1 MNDELKRERKED
13 FSRDH
18 PTSVSSLVHHSS
30 FILHRFF
37 LASAVNLISFH
48 KTMIIILMGVAG
60 SGKTTNGSVL
70 AEGLGW
76 SFFDGEDFHPPE
88 NIAKMSSGIA
98 LTDSDRVPWLQALAD
113 LISNLLAS
121 KTSAVLACS
130 ALKSEYRDRL
140 KGGAG
145 SNTDQIRF
153 VYLKVSPSVAHE
165 RLRKREGHFM
175 PEELIS
181 SQFETLE
188 EPDDA
193 IVADASL
200 SPDEVVAE
208 IRQALEL

>member
-1 MNDELKRERKED
+1 M
-13 FSRDH
+13 
-18 PTSVSSLVHHSS
+18 VV
-30 FILHRFF
+30 I
-37 LASAVNLISFH
+37 V
-48 KTMIIILMGVAG
+48 MGVAG
-60 SGKTTNGSVL
+60 SGKTTIGSLL
-70 AEGLGW
+70 AEGLSW
-76 SFFDGEDFHPPE
+76 SFFDGDDFHPPE
-88 NIAKMSSGIA
+88 NVAKMSSGIA

-113 LISNLLAS
+113 LIANLLAS
-121 KTSAVLACS
+121 NTSAAVACS

-145 SNTDQIRF
+145 PNTDQIRF
-153 VYLKVSPSVAHE
+153 VYLKVSPAVAHE

-193 IVADASL
+193 IVVNASL
-200 SPDEVVAE
+200 SPDEVVAQ

>member
-1 MNDELKRERKED
+1 M
-13 FSRDH
+13 
-18 PTSVSSLVHHSS
+18 VV
-30 FILHRFF
+30 I
-37 LASAVNLISFH
+37 V
-48 KTMIIILMGVAG
+48 MGVAG
-60 SGKTTNGSVL
+60 SGKTTIGSRL

-76 SFFDGEDFHPPE
+76 SFFDGDDFHPPE

-113 LISNLLAS
+113 LISNLVAR

-130 ALKSEYRDRL
+130 ALKSAYRDRL
-140 KGGAG
+140 KDGAG

>member
-1 MNDELKRERKED
+1 M
-13 FSRDH
+13 
-18 PTSVSSLVHHSS
+18 V
-30 FILHRFF
+30 
-37 LASAVNLISFH
+37 
-48 KTMIIILMGVAG
+48 IILMGVSG
-60 SGKTTNGSVL
+60 SGKTTIGSRL
-70 AEGLGW
+70 AESLGW
-76 SFFDGEDFHPPE
+76 SFFDGDDFHPPE

-113 LISNLLAS
+113 LIASLLAS
-121 KTSAVLACS
+121 KKSAVLACS

-140 KGGAG
+140 KNGAG
-145 SNTDQIRF
+145 PNTDQLRF

-193 IVADASL
+193 IVINAEL
-200 SPDEVVAE
+200 SPDEVVAQ